1 MSATKT
7 ETITPTDLI
16 NDIEDINFGEISLII
31 SGIWLLIFVVRKVL
45 PFLAERSPS
54 QLRLYLLGAVPII
67 RLTLIMLAITWVV
80 SLVFNITVQNFF
92 VIAGAASVAVGF
104 AFKDFAS
111 SLLAG
116 VVAIIERPYR
126 PGDWV
131 KIDGDY
137 GEVKSVGLRTIDI
150 VTPNDDTIIIPHDK
164 IWTKNISNANDGAQT
179 LMCVVRFYLEPNHD
193 AKVVKLTLLDVAI
206 TSAYLS
212 YSKRVKIMID
222 QTKYG
227 TRYKIKAYPFDSR
240 DQFELVAD
248 ITVRAKEA
256 LRELGIQEV
265 TAMPP
270 PNNTHS
276 H

>member
-31 SGIWLLIFVVRKVL
+31 VGIWLLIFVVRKVL

-67 RLTLIMLAITWVV
+67 RLTLIILAITWVV

-150 VTPNDDTIIIPHDK
+150 VTPIGY
-164 IWTKNISNANDGAQT
+164 W
-179 LMCVVRFYLEPNHD
+179 
-193 AKVVKLTLLDVAI
+193 
-206 TSAYLS
+206 
-212 YSKRVKIMID
+212 
-222 QTKYG
+222 
-227 TRYKIKAYPFDSR
+227 
-240 DQFELVAD
+240 
-248 ITVRAKEA
+248 
-256 LRELGIQEV
+256 
-265 TAMPP
+265 
-270 PNNTHS
+270 
-276 H
+276 